1 MSEGSPARIDRT
13 ALERIIRRAAELQ
26 TAEREVGDTLTS
38 EELIAVVSEV
48 GLPPR
53 HFQHASLEE
62 RARLGAPASSGIL
75 ERFAGPGDVAA
86 QRVVSLDP
94 EAAERC

>member
-38 EELIAVVSEV
+38 EELIAVGAEV
-48 GLPPR
+48 AIAGEGTTVRCPDDAVRARVVPALEAQGVPIER
-53 HFQHASLEE
+53 TDAECRSLEE
-62 RARLGAPASSGIL
+62 LFV
-75 ERFAGPGDVAA
+75 ETVAA
-86 QRVVSLDP
+86 
-94 EAAERC
+94 